1 MVEELKVDYLFF
13 DNLQLK
19 EIIEKQYN
27 PPYSFKIRLSYNT
40 DNCFITIETDKVHN
54 INELPKNIEELIN
67 KYKLIK
73 HVINCYS
80 DNLYLQF
87 NIKLNE
93 FEKNFVIKVDVLK
106 KMIIT
111 NKENN

>member
-1 MVEELKVDYLFF
+1 MIEELKVDYLFF

-27 PPYSFKIRLSYNT
+27 PPYSLKVKLSYNT
-40 DNCFITIETDKVHN
+40 DNCFITIETNKVHN
-54 INELPKNIEELIN
+54 INELPQNIEELIN

-80 DNLYLQF
+80 DDLYLQF
-87 NIKLNE
+87 NIKFNE

-106 KMIIT
+106 KMIN
-111 NKENN
+111 NKEYN